1 MNLNKLFWQTSNA
14 LEAQVKKFVQPS
26 GVKTGL
32 LRHKED
38 GRDKN
43 FEATMGWLG
52 KQPTFKSVSN
62 FNGEIMRQVHNICV
76 FASRKMGRLYQ
87 QGLEFSMKLPV
98 VWGKRNGWV
107 TGDGFSS
114 LRAENDNG
122 TKNGL
127 VLVEDC
133 PDNQTPWREFSTL
146 DNATYASLMEKAKL
160 CKIPAYR
167 PIYNVETALEA
178 LDKGFVLFTGYKWY
192 NSDYRLKPPD
202 FIYKFNG
209 SIIGHHAI
217 NVTGTMP
224 NGLYQQPNTFG
235 KEWGDGGVGWLK
247 TIFSKNQYPIYIE
260 EFIPLDIR
268 VPLFI
273 RQNEGRVVRTA
284 NDPACYKL
292 ENGTKRHIKTLD
304 DYHALGGKHR
314 VVKQEL
320 LDAVPTG
327 VPYSLT

>member
-1 MNLNKLFWQTSNA
+1 MSKLYWKITNA

-87 QGLEFSMKLPV
+87 QGLEFSI
-98 VWGKRNGWV
+98 
-107 TGDGFSS
+107 

-133 PDNQTPWREFSTL
+133 PDTQIPWRDFSTL

-178 LDKGFVLFTGYKWY
+178 LDKG
-192 NSDYRLKPPD
+192 
-202 FIYKFNG
+202 
-209 SIIGHHAI
+209 
-217 NVTGTMP
+217 
-224 NGLYQQPNTFG
+224 
-235 KEWGDGGVGWLK
+235 
-247 TIFSKNQYPIYIE
+247 
-260 EFIPLDIR
+260 
-268 VPLFI
+268 
-273 RQNEGRVVRTA
+273 
-284 NDPACYKL
+284 
-292 ENGTKRHIKTLD
+292 
-304 DYHALGGKHR
+304 
-314 VVKQEL
+314 
-320 LDAVPTG
+320 
-327 VPYSLT
+327 